1 MEYNMENIAS
11 DDRIVYVRPV
21 SVSILP
27 DHVRDELGNIDEIYA
42 LHSSKG
48 ERIALVAER
57 EMAFLLARENDWSPV
72 GVH

>member
-42 LHSSKG
+42 LHSSTG

>member
-11 DDRIVYVRPV
+11 DDSIVYVRPV

-57 EMAFLLARENDWSPV
+57 EMAFLLAHENDWSPV

>member
-21 SVSILP
+21 SVSNLP

>member
-57 EMAFLLARENDWSPV
+57 EMAFLLARENDWSPI

>member
-72 GVH
+72 CVH